1 MQGGG
6 IHDRRTV
13 VVASMAVALGAAAA
27 GCRPAGRAVST
38 SMPGG
43 PPRSVISLNP
53 CLDVIL
59 VEVADPGQIAALS
72 HYARDHYGS
81 TIADLARTLPFT
93 WGSAE
98 EVIALQ
104 PDMVLAPR
112 LGARASRAAIERA
125 GIRTALFDVP
135 ETVADSLQ
143 QVREL
148 ARLVGHPARGLALS
162 GRIEAALKAA
172 GPRPGTSSLSALVF
186 MPGGFVSGPG
196 SLMDE
201 MMRRVGLMN
210 AASRYGLTGS
220 LNLPLER
227 VLADPPDILLA
238 GEPLPGAA
246 SRAERILDHPALT
259 RLADEMHRAV
269 FPERLLFCG
278 GPVLIKTAA
287 ALARARDAA
296 LLTQA

>member
-1 MQGGG
+1 MQGTG
-6 IHDRRTV
+6 HHRRAV
-13 VVASMAVALGAAAA
+13 LVSGLAVALGGGAA
-27 GCRPAGRAVST
+27 GCRPSSREG
-38 SMPGG
+38 PGHTPAG

-72 HYARDHYGS
+72 HFSRDPYGS
-81 TIADLARTLPFT
+81 TIAAMARTLPFT
-93 WGSAE
+93 RGSAE
-98 EVIALQ
+98 EVIALH

-112 LGARASRAAIERA
+112 LGARVSRAAIERA

-135 ETVADSLQ
+135 ETVLASLE
-143 QVREL
+143 QVSGI
-148 ARLVGHPARGLALS
+148 AALVGHPARGVALS
-162 GRIEAALKAA
+162 ARIEAALRAA
-172 GPRPGTSSLSALVF
+172 GPGPGTSTPSALVF

-196 SLMDE
+196 TLMDE
-201 MMRRVGLMN
+201 MMRRAGLVN

-220 LNLPLER
+220 MNLPLER

-238 GEPLPGAA
+238 GEPLPGKA
-246 SRAERILDHPALT
+246 SRAERVMNHPALD
-259 RLADEMHRAV
+259 RVAGQMRRAV

-278 GPVLIKTAA
+278 GPVLIQTAA

-296 LLTQA
+296 LMRLA